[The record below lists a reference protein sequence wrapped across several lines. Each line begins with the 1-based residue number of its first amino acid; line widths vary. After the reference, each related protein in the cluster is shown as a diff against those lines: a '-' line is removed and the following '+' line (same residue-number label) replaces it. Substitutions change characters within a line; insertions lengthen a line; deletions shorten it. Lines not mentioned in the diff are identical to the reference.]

1 MRKFTH
7 KLGVLFAAVAAAGLT
22 ASATS
27 AQNLD
32 LEEMAAALALPVVT
46 GGHDSNLIKATFG
59 EVIVLG
65 DGDGVTLNTVTNGKS
80 TPVLLKVD
88 IISGDPGTPFVGGD
102 TWQSDSFDCL
112 LTGRETTTFVHVGLA
127 AAGATPGVNSV
138 TYVECSTPFATDGA
152 FADNKIIA
160 TKAANGIIWMAA
172 ADPATGKTVSED
184 ILFGDAVVVDVVQ
197 GQAFSFGAIP
207 FQAGNGFNNG
217 NKIYRFDNDEYAKWP
232 SVVATNYIAPDAGV
246 AAARIEAELILF
258 TLDGTTG
265 NPTAPRVAVGGLG
278 YDDDENF
285 FDFQHEFDC
294 FDIVALSDM
303 SLNFTQ
309 VFNGGSLSGHLQLV
323 PQPVATANDV
333 HDAAYGD
340 ANNSRRRP
348 VHGWIVQS
356 ILAGAD
362 FVLANQPALTQPNA
376 ITMANGPAAWG
387 RPLSQGRG
395 ALMPFGN
402 DLNPTLDADPLL

>member
-32 LEEMAAALALPVVT
+32 LEEMAAGLALPVIT
-46 GGHDSNLIKATFG
+46 GGHDANLIKATRG
-59 EVIVLG
+59 EIVIPV

-88 IISGDPGTPFVGGD
+88 IISGDPNTPFVGGD
-102 TWQSDSFDCL
+102 NWQSDSFDCL

-127 AAGATPGVNSV
+127 AAGATPGINSV
-138 TYVECSTPFATDGA
+138 TYVECSTPLGTDGLA
-152 FADNKIIA
+152 ADNKIVA
-160 TKAANGIIWMAA
+160 TKAANGILWVAA

-184 ILFGDAVVVDVVQ
+184 ILFGDAVVVDVGM
-197 GQAFSFGAIP
+197 GQAYSFGAIP

-217 NKIYRFDNDEYAKWP
+217 NKIYRFDNEEYAKWP
-232 SVVATNYIAPDAGV
+232 SVVATNYIAPDA
-246 AAARIEAELILF
+246 AIEARIQAELILF

-294 FDIVALSDM
+294 FDIVALTDM
-303 SLNFTQ
+303 SANFSQ

-356 ILAGAD
+356 IFAGVD
-362 FVLANQPALTQPNA
+362 FVLAGQPALTQQGV
-376 ITMANGPAAWG
+376 ITNNGAGPAAWG
-387 RPLSQGRG
+387 RPLAQGRG